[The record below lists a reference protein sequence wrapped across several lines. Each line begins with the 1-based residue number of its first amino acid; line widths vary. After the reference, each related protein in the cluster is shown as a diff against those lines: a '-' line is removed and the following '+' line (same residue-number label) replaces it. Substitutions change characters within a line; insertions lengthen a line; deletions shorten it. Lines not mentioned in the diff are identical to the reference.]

1 MDAAIVARMVQ
12 RVVKRRLSI
21 NKTKAGKG
29 RQRTAAGAVGAS
41 LLFSVK
47 EVSAADSEVS
57 ADSVAAVQRLVS
69 CVRRSRLSLAQLFAK
84 IDKDGS
90 GSVDINE
97 FRSGLRSVPTPYN
110 ACASLSLSLCA
121 CAYSLSVCLSLSLC
135 LCLCP
140 SIIWDV
146 QAATFV
152 PDAASRLP
160 F

>member
-29 RQRTAAGAVGAS
+29 RQRRRTAAGAARAS

-110 ACASLSLSLCA
+110 ACASLSLSL
-121 CAYSLSVCLSLSLC
+121 SLSLF
-135 LCLCP
+135 L
-140 SIIWDV
+140 S
-146 QAATFV
+146 F
-152 PDAASRLP
+152 
-160 F
+160 